1 MSTGVRKN
9 FKEHDVTGVRPL
21 YAKRRKEMTS
31 DADKMLRAS
40 MKKAVEV
47 GLLSRQ
53 VDTGTYLMNWEGM
66 KAVLQASLDAERITQ
81 DPV

>member
-1 MSTGVRKN
+1 
-9 FKEHDVTGVRPL
+9 
-21 YAKRRKEMTS
+21 MTS
-31 DADKMLRAS
+31 VTDKMLQAA

-53 VDTGTYLMNWEGM
+53 VDTDTYLRNWEGM
-66 KAVLQASLDAERITQ
+66 KAVLQASLDAERPTQ